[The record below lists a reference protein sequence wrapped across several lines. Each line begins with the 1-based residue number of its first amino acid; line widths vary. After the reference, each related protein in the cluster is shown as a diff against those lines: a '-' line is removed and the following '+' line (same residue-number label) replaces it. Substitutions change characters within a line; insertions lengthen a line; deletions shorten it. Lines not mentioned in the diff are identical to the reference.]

1 MTDLVRRIPW
11 RKEDVVETER
21 LLAREW
27 LVANGLGGY
36 ASGTVSGVQTWRYH
50 GLLISALPAPWGR
63 VVMLNDL
70 VEEIVLPDGACVRLG
85 GESKVG
91 SQPEFYGPPILAE
104 FRLELGL
111 PVWLYTRGDFVLEK
125 RLLLPHMQNSVHI
138 IYRMV
143 SGDGPVRLGL
153 CPAVNFR
160 MHEAPPDAPVGANY
174 SITLLGGSR
183 YEIQSGGSLP
193 PLRIALYG
201 QGPAFHVDTRTI
213 QPIVFWMEE
222 RRGYSSKGN
231 LWSPG
236 RFNLDLQQNQDAAL
250 VASTH
255 SWETMLALKPEEAF
269 RAEKRR
275 REHLV
280 SLANPAAR
288 TGRAAELVLAADQFV
303 IKPAGRKE
311 DAARAQA
318 DGYELHSVIAGYHW
332 FTDWGRDTMISLEG
346 LTLTTGR
353 YIEAGSI
360 VRTFAHYIRD
370 GLIPNMFPEG
380 EKQGLYHTADA
391 TLWFF
396 HAIGRYIEI
405 SKDRAI
411 LQLLIPKLLDIV
423 DHHIRGTRFNI
434 KVDPADGLLS
444 QGEEGYQLTWM
455 DGKVDGWVVTP
466 RAGKAVEINALWYNA
481 LKLLETWV
489 TEEQGSQA
497 AARLA
502 DLAGRAYASFNDRF
516 WNSEGGYLYDVI
528 DGRDGDDPACRPNQ
542 VLSISLPYPILER
555 SRWESV
561 MNVVTER
568 LLTPF
573 GLRSLSRDHLDY
585 KPTYSGDLRSR
596 DAAYHQGT
604 VWAWLIGPYIDAW
617 LKLHPEDKVGARR
630 LMRRFAPELDHAGIG
645 FISEIFDAEEP
656 NAPRGCI
663 AQAWSV
669 AEVLRCWVKTCAEDD
684 PEQS

>member
-1 MTDLVRRIPW
+1 MTDLVRRIPC
-11 RKEDVVETER
+11 RTEDTLGTEV
-21 LLAREW
+21 LLTSEW

-36 ASGTVSGVQTWRYH
+36 ASGTVSGVHTRRYH
-50 GLLISALPAPWGR
+50 GLLISALPAPLGR

-70 VEEIVLPDGACVRLG
+70 AEEVVFPDGACVRLG
-85 GESKVG
+85 GESRVDC
-91 SQPEFYGPPILAE
+91 QPRFSGPQILSE

-111 PVWLYTRGDFVLEK
+111 PVWLYTRGDFILEK

-138 IYRMV
+138 IYRML
-143 SGDGPVRLGL
+143 SGEGTVRLGL
-153 CPAVNFR
+153 CPAVSFR
-160 MHEAPPDAPVGANY
+160 MHEAPPDTHARDNY
-174 SITLLGGSR
+174 SITLFGDDR
-183 YEIQSGGSLP
+183 YEIGSGGSVP
-193 PLRIALYG
+193 PLRIALHG
-201 QGPAFHVDTRTI
+201 LGPAFHVDPRTI
-213 QPIVFWMEE
+213 QPAVFWMEE
-222 RRGYSSKGN
+222 SRGYASKGN
-231 LWSPG
+231 FWSPG
-236 RFNLDLQQNQDAAL
+236 RFNLDLQENEDAAL
-250 VASTH
+250 VASSH
-255 SWETMLALKPEEAF
+255 SWETMLALKSEEALLS
-269 RAEKRR
+269 EIRR
-275 REHLV
+275 REHLIR
-280 SLANPAAR
+280 LAHPATR

-318 DGYELHSVIAGYHW
+318 AGYDITSIIAGYHW

-353 YIEAGSI
+353 HIEAGSI

-380 EKQGLYHTADA
+380 EKRGLYHTADA

-396 HAIGRYIEI
+396 HAIGRYVEVT
-405 SKDRAI
+405 KDRAI
-411 LQLLIPKLLDIV
+411 LRLLIPKLLDIV

-434 KVDPADGLLS
+434 KVDPVDGLLS

-455 DGKVDGWVVTP
+455 DAKVDDWVVTA
-466 RAGKAVEINALWYNA
+466 RRGKAVEINALWYNA
-481 LKLLETWV
+481 LKSLAKWV
-489 TEEQGSQA
+489 TVEQGSQA
-497 AARLA
+497 AAHLEDYA
-502 DLAGRAYASFNDRF
+502 DRAYASFNDRF
-516 WNSEGGYLYDVI
+516 WHSEGGYLYDVV
-528 DGRDGDDPACRPNQ
+528 DGSDGDDPACRPNQ

-573 GLRSLSRDHLDY
+573 GLRSLSRNHPDY

-617 LKLHPEDKVGARR
+617 LKLHPEDRAGARR
-630 LMRRFAPELDHAGIG
+630 LVHRFASELDHAGIG

-656 NAPRGCI
+656 HAPRGCI

-669 AEVLRCWVKTCAEDD
+669 AEVLRCWVKTCPEDD
-684 PEQS
+684 PEEQ